1 MPKSTLNA
9 VPTAPPQQ
17 LLKLMMLAS
26 SNLPIGSYTYS
37 QGVES
42 AIETGLIHDEVSGLA
57 FLQAYQ
63 QEVLLNFEL
72 PLMASMML
80 LRVESEKGELVD
92 SLVDSLID
100 SLADFYGAS
109 RDSHEFLLE
118 SQQLAQAFCAWL
130 DGVLELAM
138 PQDWIAQGYLPL
150 FARLAHFW
158 QLPIADSLTSYA
170 FAQLEN
176 LTLAIVKTLPLGQLA
191 GQRIIWQ
198 LGQMLD
204 KPIFQLCQTQ
214 PDKVAAALNAI
225 QTQQPTRSDVIGSNL
240 KGIAPE
246 FLQAQQ
252 HAQTLLMLITQLELS
267 ASVPALAALSCHHE
281 QQYSRLFRS

>member
-1 MPKSTLNA
+1 MTHISPTLQ
-9 VPTAPPQQ
+9 TALPQQ

-42 AIETGLIHDEVSGLA
+42 AIETGLIHDEASGLA

-63 QEVLLNFEL
+63 QDVLLNFEL
-72 PLMASMML
+72 PLMASLML
-80 LRVESEKGELVD
+80 LAQQKEHADLV
-92 SLVDSLID
+92 D

-130 DGVLELAM
+130 DGVLELTI

-158 QLPIADSLTSYA
+158 QLPIADSLTTYA
-170 FAQLEN
+170 FAQMEN

-198 LGQMLD
+198 LGQTLD
-204 KPIFQLCQTQ
+204 KPIMQLCQTQ
-214 PDKVAAALNAI
+214 SAKVKSALKAI
-225 QTQQPTRSDVIGSNL
+225 NNQQEISSSL
-240 KGIAPE
+240 KAVAPQ

-252 HAQTLLMLITQLELS
+252 HAQTLLTLIKHLALS
-267 ASVPALAALSCHHE
+267 ASVPSLAELSCHHE

>member
-42 AIETGLIHDEVSGLA
+42 AIEQGFIHDEASGLA

-80 LRVESEKGELVD
+80 LAQQKKHAKLV
-92 SLVDSLID
+92 D

-158 QLPIADSLTSYA
+158 QLPIADSLMTYA

-198 LGQMLD
+198 LGQTLD
-204 KPIFQLCQTQ
+204 KPIFQLYQTQ

-240 KGIAPE
+240 KGIAPK
-246 FLQAQQ
+246 FLQVQQ
-252 HAQTLLMLITQLELS
+252 HAQTLLTLITQLELS

>member
-1 MPKSTLNA
+1 MTLSPKQS
-9 VPTAPPQQ
+9 APPQQ

-37 QGVES
+37 QGMES
-42 AIETGLIHDEVSGLA
+42 AIEQGFITDEASSLA
-57 FLQAYQ
+57 FLQVYQ
-63 QEVLLNFEL
+63 NDVLLNFEL

-80 LRVESEKGELVD
+80 LAEQKKYGN
-92 SLVDSLID
+92 LID

-130 DGVLELAM
+130 DGVLELSM
-138 PQDWIAQGYLPL
+138 PQDWIRQGYLPL

-158 QLPIADSLTSYA
+158 QLPIVDSLMTYA
-170 FAQLEN
+170 FAQMEN
-176 LTLAIVKTLPLGQLA
+176 LTLAIVKTLPLGQMA

-198 LGQMLD
+198 LGQDISEPLA
-204 KPIFQLCQTQ
+204 QLCQTQ
-214 PDKVAAALNAI
+214 SNKVKTALTAI
-225 QTQQPTRSDVIGSNL
+225 NNQQAVASNL
-240 KGIAPE
+240 VGIAPE

-252 HAQTLLMLITQLELS
+252 HAQTLLILIKHLGLS
-267 ASVPALAALSCHHE
+267 ASVPSLAELSCHHE

>member
-1 MPKSTLNA
+1 MNTMTTTSHLTQ
-9 VPTAPPQQ
+9 TTPPQQ

-42 AIETGLIHDEVSGLA
+42 AIEQGFIHDEASSLA

-72 PLMASMML
+72 PLMASMMQL
-80 LRVESEKGELVD
+80 SAYKNHQ
-92 SLVDSLID
+92 SLVDSL
-100 SLADFYGAS
+100 ANFYGSS

-130 DGVLELAM
+130 DGVLDLAM

-150 FARLAHFW
+150 FARLAYFW
-158 QLPIADSLTSYA
+158 QLPIADSLTTYA
-170 FAQLEN
+170 FAQMEN
-176 LTLAIVKTLPLGQLA
+176 LTLAIVKTLPLGQMA

-198 LGQMLD
+198 LGQAMD
-204 KPIFQLCQTQ
+204 EPIAKLCQTQ
-214 PDKVAAALNAI
+214 AIKVKTALTAI
-225 QTQQPTRSDVIGSNL
+225 HHQQAVMAKLQD
-240 KGIAPE
+240 IAPQ

-252 HAQTLLMLITQLELS
+252 HAQTLLILINHLQLS
-267 ASVPALAALSCHHE
+267 ASVPSLAELSCHHE

>member
-80 LRVESEKGELVD
+80 LAQQKANND
-92 SLVDSLID
+92 NIDKLID
-100 SLADFYGAS
+100 NLADFYGAS

-198 LGQMLD
+198 LGQTLD

-214 PDKVAAALNAI
+214 PDKVAAALHAI
-225 QTQQPTRSDVIGSNL
+225 QTQQPTHSDVIGSNL

-252 HAQTLLMLITQLELS
+252 QAQTLLTLITQLELS

>member
-1 MPKSTLNA
+1 MPKPTLH
-9 VPTAPPQQ
+9 TAPITPPQQ

-37 QGVES
+37 QGIES
-42 AIETGLIHDEVSGLA
+42 AIERGVIHDEASSLA

-63 QEVLLNFEL
+63 QAVLLDFEL

-80 LRVESEKGELVD
+80 LAEQKKYGN
-92 SLVDSLID
+92 LID

-130 DGVLELAM
+130 DGVLELTI

-158 QLPIADSLTSYA
+158 QLPIADSLTTYA

-176 LTLAIVKTLPLGQLA
+176 LTLAIVKTLPLGQMA

-198 LGQMLD
+198 LGQTLD
-204 KPIFQLCQTQ
+204 KPIAKLCQTQ
-214 PDKVAAALNAI
+214 PTNIKAALKAI
-225 QTQQPTRSDVIGSNL
+225 KHPQPVTSNL
-240 KGIAPE
+240 KTMAPE
-246 FLQAQQ
+246 FLQANQSS
-252 HAQTLLMLITQLELS
+252 QTLQTLIQQLQLS
-267 ASVPALAALSCHHE
+267 AAVPALAELSCHHE